1 MNLIRLSRS
10 YTQTGFHCFMTV
22 NRVNCIHEEYDMSN
36 QAFREIVVWLER
48 SLNTQLFSR
57 VSISV
62 CDLPNHVRI
71 NLDDPKFAMLLVK
84 FLNSGLTKS
93 S

>member
-10 YTQTGFHCFMTV
+10 YTQSGFQCFMMV
-22 NRVNCIHEEYDMSN
+22 NQANCKHEEYDVLE
-36 QAFREIVVWLER
+36 QTFREIIVWLER
-48 SLNTQLFSR
+48 TLNTQLFSR
-57 VSISV
+57 ISM

-84 FLNSGLTKS
+84 FLNSGLTKRS
-93 S
+93 